1 MTVLDSH
8 HASPAAQPPVI
19 SLLTAPLD
27 RQTHR
32 RADAGWLD
40 ELLARAD
47 TQVVI
52 TWRGRLL
59 VNGPREAPQVAR
71 LSPVDADWRPLVGDM
86 AVLGAVDGA
95 GIVAA
100 EVDAVDDPKAEP
112 RLKRLGGLVD
122 MRGIAPLLSEDD
134 AALAFYARGLLDW
147 NRRSRFCGVCGSPT
161 TWRDAGHQRVCSNA
175 DCGETYFPR
184 TDAAV
189 IVLIHDGDRCL
200 LARQPS
206 WPAGM
211 HSILA
216 GFLEPGETLEDCV
229 HREVGEEAGIE
240 VADIRY
246 HGSQPWP
253 FPRSQ
258 MVGFTARAVTRD
270 IRLDEKELEA
280 AGWYTRDWLRALPA
294 DARIGEA
301 PFALP
306 PRLSIAR
313 RLVDAWLAGQIG

>member
-1 MTVLDSH
+1 MP
-8 HASPAAQPPVI
+8 ASAPSSCV
-19 SLLTAPLD
+19 SLLTAPVD

-32 RADAGWLD
+32 RAEAGWLD
-40 ELLARAD
+40 DLLLRTD
-47 TQVVI
+47 TQVLV

-59 VNGPREAPQVAR
+59 VNGPREAPRVAR
-71 LSPVDADWRPLVGDM
+71 LSPVAADWRPLAGDM
-86 AVLGAVDGA
+86 AVLGVAGGA

-100 EVDAVDDPKAEP
+100 EVDSVDDPKTEP
-112 RLKRLGGLVD
+112 RLKGLGGFAD

-147 NRRSRFCGVCGSPT
+147 HRRSRHCGVCGAPT
-161 TWRDAGHQRVCSNA
+161 IWRDSGHQRVCSNA
-175 DCGETYFPR
+175 DCGEAYFPR

-189 IVLIHDGDRCL
+189 IVLVHDGDRCL
-200 LARQPS
+200 LGRQPG

-216 GFLEPGETLEDCV
+216 GFLEPGETFEDCV
-229 HREVGEEAGIE
+229 HREIGEEAGIE
-240 VADIRY
+240 VDDIRY

-270 IRLDEKELEA
+270 IRVDEQELET
-280 AGWYTRDWLRALPA
+280 AGWYTRAWLQSLPP

-313 RLVDAWLAGQIG
+313 RLVDAWLAG